1 MPCKLIAFGWYL
13 VFIFIIVKK
22 VLFMAKPPCSE
33 LTLKGYIKVSYY

>member
-1 MPCKLIAFGWYL
+1 MPYKLIAFGWYL

-33 LTLKGYIKVSYY
+33 LNIEGIY